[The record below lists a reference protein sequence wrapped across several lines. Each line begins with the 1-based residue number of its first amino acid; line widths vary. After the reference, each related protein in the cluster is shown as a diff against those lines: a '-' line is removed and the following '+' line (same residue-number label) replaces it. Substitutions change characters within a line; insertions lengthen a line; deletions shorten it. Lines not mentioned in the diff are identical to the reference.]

1 MIYSFLT
8 KTSEIVSKI
17 RKTERMPY
25 TSTAESIYN
34 LVEKG
39 KSGLKATNLHSRRMS
54 DSIWILTN
62 EDIIICNF
70 WISGKR
76 LLFFLVPATLVVLG
90 PSYMVLGTW
99 DNPPPE
105 TTLVSV

>member
-1 MIYSFLT
+1 
-8 KTSEIVSKI
+8 
-17 RKTERMPY
+17 MPY
-25 TSTAESIYN
+25 TSTAESIYT

-76 LLFFLVPATLVVLG
+76 LLVFVVPATLVVLG

-105 TTLVSV
+105 TTYVCERLYVKIVSLQAESKLTLHDYS